1 MKNKLFA
8 YSIFVLALLLPALL
22 PAQTVTGRSGQGQ
35 PPPTLM
41 RYEIVNGDTVYYT
54 TLSNVKILELRTFSN
69 KEDQKRYD
77 KLVRSVRKTLP
88 LAREAKKKL
97 DYYEYLM
104 AGQDKKDRKETL
116 KRMEDQLT
124 KEFGE
129 DVRNLTKKDAAVLF
143 KLIDR
148 ETDNTAYSLLK
159 ELKGGFNAFFY
170 QIAAK
175 SFKLDLKSD
184 FNPETNIYDQYIEE
198 IVQMLDSGRI

>member
-1 MKNKLFA
+1 MKNNRFA
-8 YSIFVLALLLPALL
+8 YIILSLLMLLPALL
-22 PAQTVTGRSGQGQ
+22 SAQKVTGRTGKNQ

-41 RYEIVNGDTVYYT
+41 RYEIVNGDTIYYT
-54 TLSNVKILELRTFSN
+54 ALKGVTILELRTFSN

-104 AGQDKKDRKETL
+104 AGQDKKERKETL

-129 DVRNLTKKDAAVLF
+129 ELRNLSKKDAAVLF

-148 ETDNTAYSLLK
+148 ETSSTAYSLLK

-170 QIAAK
+170 QLAAK

-184 FNPETNIYDQYIEE
+184 FNPEINIYDKYIDE
-198 IVQMLDSGRI
+198 IVQMIDMGRI

>member
-1 MKNKLFA
+1 
-8 YSIFVLALLLPALL
+8 
-22 PAQTVTGRSGQGQ
+22 
-35 PPPTLM
+35 
-41 RYEIVNGDTVYYT
+41 
-54 TLSNVKILELRTFSN
+54 
-69 KEDQKRYD
+69 
-77 KLVRSVRKTLP
+77 
-88 LAREAKKKL
+88 
-97 DYYEYLM
+97 
-104 AGQDKKDRKETL
+104 QDKKERKETL

-184 FNPETNIYDQYIEE
+184 FNPEINIYDQYIEE

>member
-1 MKNKLFA
+1 MKNNKFA
-8 YSIFVLALLLPALL
+8 YLILILALLLPALL

-54 TLSNVKILELRTFSN
+54 TLSNVTILELRRFSS

-104 AGQDKKDRKETL
+104 AGQDKKERKETL

-124 KEFGE
+124 REFGE

-184 FNPETNIYDQYIEE
+184 FNPETNIYDHYIEE